1 MYETQAEN
9 ALFCIVPDIL
19 YTTVDGIPLY
29 LDIIQPDPLPEERM
43 PVVIYIHGG
52 GWMGG
57 QRKGERNTFLAAHG
71 FFTISIDY
79 RLSNQAIY
87 PAQMQRPQCAGC
99 APTRSAIILIQ
110 STSASGGILLGLILR
125 RFLVHRRTAQNSK
138 GTRLLKTSQVASR
151 PW

>member
-1 MYETQAEN
+1 MLFHGFHRTLWLFFYYPLSDQRKVAVIMYETQAEN

-57 QRKGERNTFLAAHG
+57 HRKGERNTLLAAHG
-71 FFTISIDY
+71 FF
-79 RLSNQAIY
+79 A
-87 PAQMQRPQCAGC
+87 
-99 APTRSAIILIQ
+99 
-110 STSASGGILLGLILR
+110 
-125 RFLVHRRTAQNSK
+125 
-138 GTRLLKTSQVASR
+138 
-151 PW
+151 